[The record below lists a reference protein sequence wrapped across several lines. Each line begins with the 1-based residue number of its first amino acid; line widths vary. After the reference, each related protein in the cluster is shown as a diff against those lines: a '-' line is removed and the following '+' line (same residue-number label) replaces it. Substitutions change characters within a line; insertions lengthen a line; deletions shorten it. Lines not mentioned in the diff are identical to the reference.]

1 MSLLVRIFDL
11 LAIIHY
17 VENTQKPSDKKQA
30 NPKKGIR
37 KVNLSQLQGSLS
49 QRGRERYSNPELKEA
64 LLEAIQAETKD
75 DKSFIWEE
83 AVVEGKTEKAL
94 TASKA
99 KWRSRAVSVFDTFS
113 DLEKNGQKVTIQ
125 WTTDT
130 NEMVISVVPTE

>member
-1 MSLLVRIFDL
+1 M
-11 LAIIHY
+11 
-17 VENTQKPSDKKQA
+17 ENTQKPSDKKQA
-30 NPKKGIR
+30 TPNKGIR
-37 KVNLSQLQGSLS
+37 KVNLSDLQGSLS
-49 QRGRERYSNPELKEA
+49 QRGRERYSNPELKDA

-99 KWRSRAVSVFDTFS
+99 KWRSRAVSVFDSIT
-113 DLEKNGQKVTIQ
+113 DHKGQKVTIQ

-130 NEMVISVVPTE
+130 NEMVISVIPAE